1 MSCLY
6 IATSKFGP
14 VIGVIRSQRTGN
26 AREIVQRFA
35 LSASMVVVA
44 APVMLVPSPAASTEV
59 AAIDEA
65 HLEDQIADTD
75 LADADMDGR
84 LSRGTTNV
92 SAPLTHSH
100 KFPLQL
106 LMPVRACRLAT
117 APASAA
123 AN

>member
-1 MSCLY
+1 
-6 IATSKFGP
+6 
-14 VIGVIRSQRTGN
+14 
-26 AREIVQRFA
+26 
-35 LSASMVVVA
+35 MVVVA
-44 APVMLVPSPAASTEV
+44 APVMLVPSPA